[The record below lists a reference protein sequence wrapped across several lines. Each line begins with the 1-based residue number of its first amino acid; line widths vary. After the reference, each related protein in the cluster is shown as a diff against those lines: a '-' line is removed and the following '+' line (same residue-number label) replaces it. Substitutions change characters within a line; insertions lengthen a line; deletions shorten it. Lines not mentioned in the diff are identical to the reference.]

1 MGSSERNERIMDMQ
15 KSFDRWTPDWRGW
28 VLPVLIVL
36 AWDGMSRLDAN
47 HAYAFA
53 SLGQIWAGLLELCQS
68 GGLLINVL
76 ASVQRALTGLF
87 IGAGAGFLIGSL
99 VAVSRTAHVLIT
111 PIYHAIRQVPLLGL
125 VPLFAL
131 WFGNGDTSKLIV
143 VSLSAFYPVVLST
156 FEGMLQVDRKFQEV
170 GQVYRLSQW
179 QIYRRII
186 LPAALPQ
193 VFTGFSL
200 ALAFAWL
207 STIGSEL
214 LFTAGAG
221 LGNLMMNAQ
230 EASRMDVL
238 IIVTFVIGILGY
250 LMSLCIKLVSARLF
264 KWRQVS

>member
-1 MGSSERNERIMDMQ
+1 MQ
-15 KSFDRWTPDWRGW
+15 NSFYKWIPDWRGW
-28 VLPVLIVL
+28 VLPILVIL
-36 AWDGMSRLDAN
+36 AWDVMSRLDAN

-53 SLGQIWAGLLELCQS
+53 SLGQIWTGVVELSRSGELLV
-68 GGLLINVL
+68 NVQ
-76 ASVQRALTGLF
+76 ASVQRALTGLLL
-87 IGAGAGFLIGSL
+87 GASAGFLVGSL
-99 VAVSRTAHVLIT
+99 VAVSRTANILIT

-156 FEGMLQVDRKFQEV
+156 FEGMLQVDRKFHEV
-170 GQVYRLSQW
+170 GQVYRLSRW
-179 QIYRRII
+179 QIYRRIT

-238 IIVTFVIGILGY
+238 IIVTFVIGVLGY
-250 LMSLCIKLVSARLF
+250 GMSLLIKLASSHLF
-264 KWRQVS
+264 KWRQVA

>member
-1 MGSSERNERIMDMQ
+1 MQ
-15 KSFDRWTPDWRGW
+15 NSFYKWIPDWRGW
-28 VLPVLIVL
+28 VLPILVIL
-36 AWDGMSRLDAN
+36 AWDAMSRLDVN

-53 SLGQIWAGLLELCQS
+53 SLGQIWAGVVELSRSGELLV
-68 GGLLINVL
+68 NVQ
-76 ASVQRALTGLF
+76 ASVQRALNGLLL
-87 IGAGAGFLIGSL
+87 GASAGFLVGSL
-99 VAVSRTAHVLIT
+99 VAVSRTANILIT

-156 FEGMLQVDRKFQEV
+156 FEGMLQVDHKFQEV
-170 GQVYRLSQW
+170 GQVYRLSRW
-179 QIYRRII
+179 QIYRRIT

-238 IIVTFVIGILGY
+238 IIVTFVIGVLGY
-250 LMSLCIKLVSARLF
+250 GMSLLIKLASNHLF
-264 KWRQVS
+264 KWCQVG

>member
-1 MGSSERNERIMDMQ
+1 MKTMNFLSTKWI
-15 KSFDRWTPDWRGW
+15 PDWRGW
-28 VLPVLIVL
+28 VLPILIVL
-36 AWDGMSRLDAN
+36 AWDWMSRLDAN

-53 SLGQIWAGLLELCQS
+53 SLSQIAAAVNELWLS
-68 GGLLINVL
+68 GELTANVS
-76 ASVQRALTGLF
+76 ASVARALTGLLV
-87 IGAGAGFLIGSL
+87 GASAGFIVGSL
-99 VAVSRTAHVLIT
+99 VAVSRTANILIT

-156 FEGMLQVDRKFQEV
+156 FEGMLQVDYRYREV
-170 GQVYRLSQW
+170 GQIYSLSPWQVYRK
-179 QIYRRII
+179 II
-186 LPAALPQ
+186 LPASLPQ
-193 VFTGFSL
+193 IFTGFSL

-230 EASRMDVL
+230 EASRMDIL

-250 LMSLCIKLVSARLF
+250 LMSLFIKLAGAHLF
-264 KWRQVS
+264 KWRNTH

>member
-1 MGSSERNERIMDMQ
+1 VTATNFLST
-15 KSFDRWTPDWRGW
+15 KWLPDWRGW
-28 VLPVLIVL
+28 LLPVLIIL
-36 AWDGMSRLDAN
+36 AWDWMSRLDAN

-53 SLGQIWAGLLELCQS
+53 SLSQIATAVNELWQSGELLANISTSVKRAMTGLLF
-68 GGLLINVL
+68 G
-76 ASVQRALTGLF
+76 AS
-87 IGAGAGFLIGSL
+87 AGFVVGSL
-99 VAVSRTAHVLIT
+99 VAVSRTANILIT

-156 FEGMLQVDRKFQEV
+156 FEGMLQGDRRYQEV
-170 GQVYRLSQW
+170 GQVYKLSQW
-179 QIYRRII
+179 KVYRKII

-193 VFTGFSL
+193 IFTGFSL

-230 EASRMDVL
+230 EASRMDIL
-238 IIVTFVIGILGY
+238 IIVTFVVGILGY
-250 LMSLCIKLVSARLF
+250 LMSLLIKLAGTGLF
-264 KWRQVS
+264 KWRNTH

>member
-1 MGSSERNERIMDMQ
+1 MNLLSQ
-15 KSFDRWTPDWRGW
+15 KWIPDWRGW

-36 AWDGMSRLDAN
+36 AWDWMSRLDAN

-53 SLGQIWAGLLELCQS
+53 SLSQITDAIIELWQS
-68 GGLLINVL
+68 GELLTNL
-76 ASVQRALTGLF
+76 NASVQRAITGLLL
-87 IGAGAGFLIGSL
+87 GAGVGFVIGSL
-99 VAVSRTAHVLIT
+99 VAVSKTANILIT
-111 PIYHAIRQVPLLGL
+111 PIYHAVRQVPLLGL

-143 VSLSAFYPVVLST
+143 VSLSAFYPVVLAT
-156 FEGMLQVDRKFQEV
+156 FEGMLQVDRRYREV
-170 GQVYRLSQW
+170 GQVYQLSRW

-193 VFTGFSL
+193 IFTGFSL

-230 EASRMDVL
+230 EAARMDIL
-238 IIVTFVIGILGY
+238 IIVTFIIGILGY
-250 LMSLCIKLVSARLF
+250 LMSLLINLAGASLF
-264 KWRQVS
+264 KWRSSR

>member
-1 MGSSERNERIMDMQ
+1 MKN
-15 KSFDRWTPDWRGW
+15 SFYQWIPDWRGW

-36 AWDGMSRLDAN
+36 AWDAMSRLDAS

-53 SLGQIWAGLLELCQS
+53 SLGEIWAGVVELCKS
-68 GGLLINVL
+68 GALQTNVL
-76 ASVQRALTGLF
+76 ASVQRALTGLLL
-87 IGAGAGFLIGSL
+87 GAGAGFLMGSL
-99 VAVSRTAHVLIT
+99 VAVSRTANILIT

-143 VSLSAFYPVVLST
+143 VSLSAFYPVVLAT
-156 FEGMLQVDRKFQEV
+156 FEGMWQVDRKFHEV
-170 GQVYRLSQW
+170 GQVYRLSRW

-186 LPAALPQ
+186 LPASLPQ

-230 EASRMDVL
+230 ESSRMEIL
-238 IIVTFVIGILGY
+238 IIVTFFIGILGY
-250 LMSLCIKLVSARLF
+250 LMSLVLKLASTHWF
-264 KWRQVS
+264 KWRLVN

>member
-1 MGSSERNERIMDMQ
+1 MNFISTKWI
-15 KSFDRWTPDWRGW
+15 PDWRGW
-28 VLPVLIVL
+28 VLPVLIVI
-36 AWDGMSRLDAN
+36 AWDWMSRLDAN

-53 SLGQIWAGLLELCQS
+53 SLSQIAAGVNELWQS
-68 GGLLINVL
+68 GELLANL
-76 ASVQRALTGLF
+76 SASVQRALTGLLL
-87 IGAGAGFLIGSL
+87 GASAGFIIGSL
-99 VAVSRTAHVLIT
+99 VAISRIANILIT

-156 FEGMLQVDRKFQEV
+156 FESMLQVDHRYREV
-170 GQVYRLSQW
+170 GQVYKLSQW
-179 QIYRRII
+179 KIYSKVI

-193 VFTGFSL
+193 IFTGFSL

-230 EASRMDVL
+230 EASRMDIL

-250 LMSLCIKLVSARLF
+250 LMSLFIKLAGAYLF
-264 KWRQVS
+264 QWRNTR

>member
-1 MGSSERNERIMDMQ
+1 MQ
-15 KSFDRWTPDWRGW
+15 NSFYKWIPDWRGW
-28 VLPVLIVL
+28 VLPILVIL
-36 AWDGMSRLDAN
+36 AWDAMSRLDAN

-53 SLGQIWAGLLELCQS
+53 SLGQIWAGVVELSRSGELLV
-68 GGLLINVL
+68 NVQ
-76 ASVQRALTGLF
+76 ASVQRALAGLLL
-87 IGAGAGFLIGSL
+87 GASAGFLVGSL
-99 VAVSRTAHVLIT
+99 VAVSRIANILIT

-156 FEGMLQVDRKFQEV
+156 FEGMWQVDRKFHEV
-170 GQVYRLSQW
+170 GQVYRLSRW
-179 QIYRRII
+179 QIYRRIT

-207 STIGSEL
+207 ATIGSEL

-238 IIVTFVIGILGY
+238 IIVTFVIGVLGY
-250 LMSLCIKLVSARLF
+250 GMSLLIKLASSHLF
-264 KWRQVS
+264 KWRQVA

>member
-1 MGSSERNERIMDMQ
+1 MRLINTLST
-15 KSFDRWTPDWRGW
+15 KWLPDWRGW

-36 AWDGMSRLDAN
+36 AWDWMSRLDAN

-53 SLGQIWAGLLELCQS
+53 SLSQIAAAVNDLWQS
-68 GGLLINVL
+68 GELMANVS
-76 ASVQRALTGLF
+76 ASVARALTGLL
-87 IGAGAGFLIGSL
+87 IGASAGFIVGSL
-99 VAVSRTAHVLIT
+99 VAVSRSANILIT
-111 PIYHAIRQVPLLGL
+111 PVYHAIRQVPLLGL

-156 FEGMLQVDRKFQEV
+156 FEGMLQVDQRYREV
-170 GQVYRLSQW
+170 GQVYKLSQW
-179 QIYRRII
+179 QVYRKII
-186 LPAALPQ
+186 LPAAMPQ

-230 EASRMDVL
+230 DASRMDIL
-238 IIVTFVIGILGY
+238 IIVTFVIGLLGY
-250 LMSLCIKLVSARLF
+250 LMSLLIRLSGNALF
-264 KWRQVS
+264 KWRNAR